1 MHFMQQQKICS
12 APVVSTEQQKL
23 TDSGTKNSLQ
33 ALLDAAIQPW
43 RPQTDINISNRLY
56 KSWPIVFLKQFFLVE
71 IFMQLKEI

>member
-23 TDSGTKNSLQ
+23 IDSGTKNSLQ

-56 KSWPIVFLKQFFLVE
+56 TCKSWPIVF
-71 IFMQLKEI
+71 

>member
-12 APVVSTEQQKL
+12 APVVSTEQQKPII
-23 TDSGTKNSLQ
+23 DSGTKNSLQ

-56 KSWPIVFLKQFFLVE
+56 KSWPIVF
-71 IFMQLKEI
+71 